1 MRERSI
7 GGLVAAFVLLAGCE
21 RTAPPAPAPSG
32 GGSEAPREIATPAGI
47 PMILVPAGEFT
58 MGDAGGDD
66 DEKPPHRVSV
76 GAFWIDEY
84 EVTQEAYERI
94 AGRNPSKAKDPKRPV
109 ERVRW
114 IDAVRFCN
122 LRSAREGLA
131 PCYDLE
137 TFRCDFAA
145 DGYRLPTEAEWE
157 YACRAGTATRYAFG
171 DDAKD
176 LAKYGWFKDNS
187 GGAPHPA
194 GEKGANPWGLR
205 DLHGNVWEWCNDW
218 YAEDAYASRT
228 AVCADPRG
236 PETGEERVLRGG
248 SFSATA
254 ESCRSATRMSETPAF
269 ADACFGSE
277 AYGFRCVRRVAA
289 GVSR

>member
-1 MRERSI
+1 VVHRSI
-7 GGLVAAFVLLAGCE
+7 GVATLALFIAAGCE
-21 RTAPPAPAPSG
+21 RKGPG
-32 GGSEAPREIATPAGI
+32 LPREIATPAGI
-47 PMILVPAGEFT
+47 AMVLLPAGEFT
-58 MGDAGGDD
+58 MGDGEGEE
-66 DEKPPHRVSV
+66 DELPPHRVAI
-76 GAFWIDEY
+76 GAFYIDKY

-94 AGRNPSKAKDPKRPV
+94 AGRNPSKAKDPKKPV

-114 IDAVRFCN
+114 TDAVRFCN

-137 TFRCDFAA
+137 TFRCDFTA

-157 YACRAGTATRYAFG
+157 YACRAGTPTRFAFG

-176 LAKYGWFKDNS
+176 LAKSAWFKDNA
-187 GGAPHPA
+187 GGSPHPV
-194 GEKGANPWGLR
+194 GEKAANPWGLH

-218 YAEDAYASRT
+218 YGERAYET
-228 AVCADPRG
+228 AVNPDPRG
-236 PETGEERVLRGG
+236 AETGDERLLRGG

-277 AYGFRCVRRVAA
+277 AYGFRCVRRAA
-289 GVSR
+289 TPGSR